1 MPMNEYRNLQL
12 SVPVSDPLFIIVV
25 GPDGEPH
32 AFAPEGSGPNFRE
45 TQTAGG
51 SKTVELPNV
60 EGAAW
65 TVYQGGSIHGTARI
79 GGTIYR
85 WP

>member
-1 MPMNEYRNLQL
+1 MPMPEYQSL
-12 SVPVSDPLFIIVV
+12 SAPVSDPLFIIVV
-25 GPDGEPH
+25 DQDGEPH
-32 AFAPEGSGPNFRE
+32 AFAPPNQGQTFRE

-51 SKTVELPNV
+51 SKTVQLPNV

-65 TVYQGGSIHGTARI
+65 TVYQGGSRDGTARI